1 MVKCMLCSFPSP
13 RGGCWQKYGFMRI
26 FTKVQTAHFK
36 MRRDNIVLDE
46 GMLQSLT
53 ELPEQYDYGPYSKF
67 INDYGTH
74 YVTSGWMGGIYEYF
88 LVLDKEQMVK
98 NGK

>member
-46 GMLQSLT
+46 GMLQSLM